1 MFILR
6 NFLFFILLINI
17 INVYARER
25 DNRIDIENSVN
36 NNDDD
41 SYYDGDQQ
49 EAVHV
54 DLFQTIDCSIQ
65 CPPYWI
71 EPILQQKQT
80 LVYPTSASVSLKC
93 PYNAKPK
100 AKLTWYKD
108 GQIFLPELYE
118 LVSRRKKKTNEIFGF
133 LFV

>member
-1 MFILR
+1 MVKKNVSQIRIFWYS
-6 NFLFFILLINI
+6 FLESIAIDF
-17 INVYARER
+17 R
-25 DNRIDIENSVN
+25 DSIDT
-36 NNDDD
+36 DDA
-41 SYYDGDQQ
+41 YYDGDQQ
-49 EAVHV
+49 EPVRV

-65 CPPYWI
+65 CPPYWT
-71 EPILQQKQT
+71 EPVLQQKQT

-118 LVSRRKKKTNEIFGF
+118 LVKEFEINFNSF
-133 LFV
+133 LRI

>member
-1 MFILR
+1 LPGKNVSEIFLRYLYYFIGS
-6 NFLFFILLINI
+6 I
-17 INVYARER
+17 A
-25 DNRIDIENSVN
+25 IDFQDSID
-36 NNDDD
+36 NNDDT
-41 SYYDGDQQ
+41 YYDGDQQ
-49 EAVHV
+49 EPVHV

-80 LVYPTSASVSLKC
+80 LVYPTSASISLKC

-108 GQIFLPELYE
+108 GHIFLPELYE
-118 LVSRRKKKTNEIFGF
+118 MVIEFKINF
-133 LFV
+133 LFKFLSFIYLVFNL

>member
-1 MFILR
+1 MVKKNVSQIRIFWYS
-6 NFLFFILLINI
+6 FLESIAIDF
-17 INVYARER
+17 R
-25 DNRIDIENSVN
+25 DSIDT
-36 NNDDD
+36 DDA
-41 SYYDGDQQ
+41 YYDGDQQ
-49 EAVHV
+49 EPVRV

-65 CPPYWI
+65 CPPYWT
-71 EPILQQKQT
+71 EPVLQQKQT

-118 LVSRRKKKTNEIFGF
+118 LVKEFEINLNSF
-133 LFV
+133 LRI